1 MISGPRNRVS
11 DRSSLAIQAPPK
23 VADSQSTLTLT
34 KVAQSDLEAD
44 RSRVSWRPH
53 PFAKTRTLTLAV
65 SAAFRAV
72 DSRLFVFPYFLL
84 WLSKAEG
91 KEDGFFPRCAVFLA
105 QNLRGFS
112 LDDGRDR
119 PAFHMIH
126 NRLWKDEIAW
136 CLPASRGD

>member
-91 KEDGFFPRCAVFLA
+91 KEDGF
-105 QNLRGFS
+105 S
-112 LDDGRDR
+112 LDVQFFWHKIYEVSPSMTAG
-119 PAFHMIH
+119 IG
-126 NRLWKDEIAW
+126 
-136 CLPASRGD
+136 LPFT